1 MAEKEKAI
9 KDFEKVRSAYENLQK
24 PIDNRPALNI
34 RLNYLR
40 LKLHITK
47 QQSINV
53 FSAYMEI
60 K

>member
-9 KDFEKVRSAYENLQK
+9 KDFEKVRAAYENLQK

-40 LKLHITK
+40 SKLHIKK
-47 QQSINV
+47 QKSING
-53 FSAYMEI
+53 FISYLEI
-60 K
+60 Q